1 MIGGAGLAWSE
12 TFRLGGVTRAI
23 QIKSAKTITIVAN
36 KIRKRPYMQPKV
48 SQ

>member
-1 MIGGAGLAWSE
+1 MIGGAGLTWSE
-12 TFRLGGVTRAI
+12 TFRLGGVIRAV
-23 QIKSAKTITIVAN
+23 QINSAKTITMVAN